1 MEDRIFV
8 FSKDTI
14 KESKQKNYMM
24 MAMTAL
30 IIIVFAF
37 IFSSQ
42 TGDSD
47 YKLMASIVAISITI
61 AILGIIII
69 SRIMFKNL
77 IDMRLIVGIN
87 KFKRISGKFNE
98 EIIYATI
105 KFIQVIRGA
114 NGKIIMLKVLSENN
128 RITIYGFEDMD
139 TVLALMRNNV
149 MDQSV
154 ITEKKYIV
162 NWNSPVITILA
173 MALTAGIF
181 TFMIKTDLY
190 YYRLFNML
198 FIFVFGLFLLLFKPI
213 SKGAGMRFRRFETI
227 LSIVLLASDVMML
240 TGNMIEKYGY

>member
-87 KFKRISGKFNE
+87 KFKRIS
-98 EIIYATI
+98 YATI

-128 RITIYGFEDMD
+128 RINIYGFEDMD

-181 TFMIKTDLY
+181 TFMIKTNLY

-213 SKGAGMRFRRFETI
+213 SKGAGHAF
-227 LSIVLLASDVMML
+227 
-240 TGNMIEKYGY
+240 